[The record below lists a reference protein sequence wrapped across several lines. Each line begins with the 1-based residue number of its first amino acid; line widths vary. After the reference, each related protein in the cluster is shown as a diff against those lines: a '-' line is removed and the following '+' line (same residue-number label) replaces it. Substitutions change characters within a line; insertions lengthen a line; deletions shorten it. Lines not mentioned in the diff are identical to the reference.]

1 MAIETMNGANVDL
14 AAKLQQY
21 KQRAEQMQTEHA
33 RAEAQLE
40 QIAKQREEALREL
53 AELGVTEEGL
63 EVEIQRVD
71 AEINQLLEEIRRHL
85 EPEGEANADVA

>member
-40 QIAKQREEALREL
+40 QIARQREEALREL
-53 AELGVTEEGL
+53 AELGVTEDGL
-63 EVEIQRVD
+63 Q
-71 AEINQLLEEIRRHL
+71 AEILRINAEIAQLLEDIRRHL
-85 EPEGEANADVA
+85 EGEANADVT

>member
-1 MAIETMNGANVDL
+1 MTVGTSDL

-21 KQRAEQMQTEHA
+21 KEQAERMQTEHA